1 MNYTD
6 TLKAFQVHMAR
17 YYPEYSLTGST
28 KHTSSYIVTYPAQNP
43 NAAAGCI
50 LLLLGVVPGIL
61 YFLFARTDAKTYTIS
76 FNVNEMNEYQI
87 TGYSVDINRIQ
98 DSFRAS
104 IS

>member
-17 YYPEYSLTGST
+17 YYPEYSLTGAT

-50 LLLLGVVPGIL
+50 LLLLGVIPGIL

-76 FNVNEMNEYQI
+76 FNVNEMNEYEI
-87 TGYSVDINRIQ
+87 TGYSVDIKRIQ

-104 IS
+104 IN